1 MVSSLCRVASGQ
13 STFRFPG
20 IIEKDAPLG
29 SGLSA
34 HRAIRSLSSTGGQ
47 NTFLVAQESHGM
59 KVSMK
64 LWIKSFTVLEF
75 FVEIPETATGK
86 KIIDEKKIPSETG
99 ISHASRL
106 DVILEPKLSQDLGHS
121 CPPSCPLQLPCDIPP
136 LIRYSPAVAVVHQ
149 GTYDTSTDPLF
160 CNLDDEVREDHE
172 VAEVD

>member
-47 NTFLVAQESHGM
+47 NTFLVAQESH
-59 KVSMK
+59 VK

>member
-34 HRAIRSLSSTGGQ
+34 HR
-47 NTFLVAQESHGM
+47 V
-59 KVSMK
+59 K